1 MKELL
6 CLFGTLFSALWFLTT
21 ASAQSVQHG
30 LETEVVTAA
39 ELESCDLLFVVNHQ
53 GNAIT
58 QSTTRSGSLPI
69 DHVAIVLREGDSL
82 WVYEAAPGKGVSH
95 TTLSRFASDYL
106 QTSAPQYAI
115 AVGRIERSIV
125 DTTATKMRF
134 TQITAPYDSLY
145 LPDDSAY
152 YCSELVQ
159 KTFVNH
165 QGSLIFP
172 TIPMSFHNEAGEIL
186 PYWKR
191 FYARHGMDVPEGA
204 PGTNPSQI
212 AHNPQV
218 RLLGYLKEDF

>member
-6 CLFGTLFSALWFLTT
+6 CLFGALFSALLSFST
-21 ASAQSVQHG
+21 ASAQCVQQG
-30 LETEVVTAA
+30 LVSEVTAN
-39 ELESCDLLFVVNHQ
+39 ELRSCDLLFVVNHK

-82 WVYEAAPGKGVSH
+82 WVYEAVPGKGVSH
-95 TTLSRFASDYL
+95 TTLSHFAYDYL
-106 QTSAPQYAI
+106 RRSDPSYAI
-115 AVGRIERSIV
+115 AVGRVASSLL
-125 DTTATKMRF
+125 DTIATKERF

-159 KTFVNH
+159 KTFVDH

-172 TIPMSFHNEAGEIL
+172 TIPMSFHNEAGEVL

-191 FYARHGMDVPEGA
+191 FYAQHGMDVPEGA
-204 PGTNPSQI
+204 PGTNPNQI
-212 AHNPQV
+212 AHSPQV
-218 RLLGYLKEDF
+218 SLIGYLKEDL

>member
-6 CLFGTLFSALWFLTT
+6 CLFGTLFSALWFLST
-21 ASAQSVQHG
+21 ASAQGVQHV

-39 ELESCDLLFVVNHQ
+39 ELQSCDLLFVVNHQ

-58 QSTTRSGSLPI
+58 LSTTRSGSLPI

-95 TTLSRFASDYL
+95 TTLSHFASDYL
-106 QTSAPQYAI
+106 LAPAHQYAI
-115 AVGRIERSIV
+115 AMGRVTPSIV

-191 FYARHGMDVPEGA
+191 FYAQHGMAVPEGA
-204 PGTNPSQI
+204 PGTNPNQI
-212 AHNPQV
+212 AHDPQV
-218 RLLGYLKEDF
+218 RLIGYLKETF